1 MSDFT
6 PRLDLPIPELGDA
19 ASIEDAVHP
28 IADILDQLVAPLLM
42 GLAADRPAAAIP
54 RRFYF
59 GTDDGRLSIDT
70 GSQWVLVAPRGAAS
84 GALSG
89 NFPAPDIAEGAVT
102 SAKLAAGAALAN
114 LDAGSVTRAKLA
126 VDALAL
132 PVVTSLPTSGN
143 FAGRTVLLRYP
154 SSDVRLMCVYD
165 ITQGDG
171 RSWSVIGGGPLVA
184 QADSDIGIAIGD
196 TAWKTGLGPSFF
208 NLLPGAYWAEWG
220 CEIYFSATNGSSR
233 AGMSIDAIGA
243 GQNLAVAAKSSPS
256 GSPLALT
263 TPSKG
268 RLVTVSGSTCAALY
282 QSTGEAVSFVQRW
295 IALHPRRLG

>member
-28 IADILDQLVAPLLM
+28 MADVLDQLVAPLLM

-171 RSWSVIGGGPLVA
+171 RSWSVIGGGPLVG
-184 QADSDIGIAIGD
+184 QADADFGIVGGD
-196 TAWKTGLGPSFF
+196 TSWKVGAGPSFS

-220 CEIYFSATNGSSR
+220 CMMYWNQVAPEQRSF
-233 AGMSIDAIGA
+233 MSIDAVGA
-243 GQNLAVAAKSSPS
+243 GAVDALSVTGSAS
-256 GSPLALT
+256 GAFALD
-263 TPSKG
+263 SRGRG
-268 RLVTVSGSTCAALY
+268 RLVTITGSNCGALY
-282 QSTGEAVSFVQRW
+282 RSTGIPTSFVQRW
-295 IALHPRRLG
+295 VALHPRRLG